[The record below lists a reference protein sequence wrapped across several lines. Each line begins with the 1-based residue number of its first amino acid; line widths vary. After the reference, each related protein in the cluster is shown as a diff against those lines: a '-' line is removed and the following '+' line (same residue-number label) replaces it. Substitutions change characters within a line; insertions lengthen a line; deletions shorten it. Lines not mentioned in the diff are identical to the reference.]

1 MEHPEKKTSIPHIL
15 DSTTILSATSV
26 MLVVV
31 YKNLTREKSNSLFG
45 QAYSNC
51 LLPTLLYFC
60 GLCLWALVL
69 YKSIVT
75 KKNID

>member
-26 MLVVV
+26 LVVV

-45 QAYSNC
+45 QAHSNC
-51 LLPTLLYFC
+51 LMPTL
-60 GLCLWALVL
+60 
-69 YKSIVT
+69 KSKTYIR
-75 KKNID
+75 KEEAIF